1 MIEFFARIIHDRQP
15 RRTPA
20 PCRPRKR
27 PPSVKSPSSSSA
39 ASSSNNAA
47 PRTSIPRPRCSA
59 ASSDSTRS
67 TRWSS
72 RSRCP
77 SATVSSCAPTI
88 PTTGASSP
96 ACASSPRTS
105 NASAR
110 AERMVRAFGWIGVAV
125 LVLCAWR
132 YDSAACRLAA
142 AALAVALFGRAA
154 PRALRPGCA
163 ALAAGVLLAGL
174 GGGVALALD
183 LLPALIAAF
192 LAYLFART
200 LRPGRMPLVARAVAV
215 LDGAARLA
223 DPAVARYA
231 RTLTG
236 VWAGYQSALA
246 VLAVLAALGL
256 PLAVAALFIAEFFWR
271 RIRLPQAPRRSFA
284 AFACALLRAWP
295 RLLEE

>member
-1 MIEFFARIIHDRQP
+1 
-15 RRTPA
+15 
-20 PCRPRKR
+20 
-27 PPSVKSPSSSSA
+27 
-39 ASSSNNAA
+39 
-47 PRTSIPRPRCSA
+47 
-59 ASSDSTRS
+59 
-67 TRWSS
+67 
-72 RSRCP
+72 
-77 SATVSSCAPTI
+77 
-88 PTTGASSP
+88 
-96 ACASSPRTS
+96 
-105 NASAR
+105 
-110 AERMVRAFGWIGVAV
+110 
-125 LVLCAWR
+125 
-132 YDSAACRLAA
+132 
-142 AALAVALFGRAA
+142 
-154 PRALRPGCA
+154 
-163 ALAAGVLLAGL
+163 VLLAGL

-246 VLAVLAALGL
+246 VLAVLAALNDRGLVPMLPGGLPSARGFGAVGL

-295 RLLEE
+295 RLLEERAP